1 LTSRVVRFGH
11 ACISSVT
18 LLQIA
23 QPIVE
28 ELAHKTEKSIAFS
41 VLEGAAGT
49 RLRCQSIGKRSDC
62 AMTTF
67 RRGYE

>member
-23 QPIVE
+23 QIVE

-49 RLRCQSIGKRSDC
+49 HLRCQSIGKRSDC